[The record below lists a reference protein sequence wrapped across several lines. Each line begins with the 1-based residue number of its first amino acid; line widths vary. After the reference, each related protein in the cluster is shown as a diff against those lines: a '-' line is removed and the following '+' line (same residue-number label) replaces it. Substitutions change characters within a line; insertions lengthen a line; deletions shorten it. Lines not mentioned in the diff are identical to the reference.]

1 MAGVP
6 RLWGVLNLTPD
17 SFSDGGLY
25 VEPELAVAR
34 ALEMSAEG
42 AAVIDVG
49 GESTKPGVARIS
61 VEEEQHRILDTVA
74 ALVDGGLSVSVD
86 TMNAATAKAAIAL
99 GVHTINDVS
108 GGLAD
113 KDMLSVIADSDVDY
127 VMMHWRGHS
136 AIMDEKAVYTDVL
149 QEVTTELGERVEQAH
164 AAGIQS
170 ERIIL
175 DPGIGF
181 AKKPDHNWEILAG
194 MSDIVGLGFR
204 VVVGASRKRFL
215 GELLPPH
222 HEVTQRDGVSAN
234 VGVLLASRGVWALR
248 VHNVAVHQQAL
259 RVWQALEG
267 RGRS

>member
-6 RLWGVLNLTPD
+6 SLWGVLNLTPD
-17 SFSDGGLY
+17 SFSDGGVY

-34 ALEMSAEG
+34 ALEMSAQG

-61 VEEEQHRILDTVA
+61 VEEEQHRILSTVA
-74 ALVDGGLSVSVD
+74 ALVERGLSVSVD
-86 TMNAATAKAAIAL
+86 TMNSATAKAAIAL

-136 AIMDEKAVYTDVL
+136 ATMAEKAVYTNVL
-149 QEVTTELGERVEQAH
+149 QEVIAELGERVEQAH
-164 AAGIQS
+164 AAGIQP

-181 AKKPDHNWEILAG
+181 AKKPEHNWEILAG
-194 MSDIVGLGFR
+194 IDAIVGLGFR
-204 VVVGASRKRFL
+204 VLVGASRKRFL
-215 GELLPPH
+215 GELLPPN
-222 HEVTQRDGVSAN
+222 HEVTQRDGVSATL
-234 VGVLLASRGVWALR
+234 GVLLAARNVWGLR
-248 VHNVAVHQQAL
+248 VHNVAVHQDAL
-259 RVWQALEG
+259 RVWQALES
-267 RGRS
+267 RGRP